1 MNRRPVW
8 WVSGLLVSMLCA
20 RGDWLAQGVSLSG
33 RVEVLERKGTA
44 RDLDEALVWLEGS
57 SAGTASA
64 RRTEISTEDKTF
76 TPRLVAIPVG
86 STVAFPNH
94 DPFDH
99 NVFSSSGPRL
109 FDLGLYG
116 RNETRTVT
124 FDKPGVARLYCNVH
138 ARMSAIVLVHASP
151 HATRADRGGRFGF
164 DNLPPGRYTLKV
176 WHERGGER
184 EQSVTL
190 PLTGELVVTL
200 DARSYKFAQ
209 HLDKNGKSYDA
220 RGRRY

>member
-1 MNRRPVW
+1 MRRRLGW
-8 WVSGLLVSMLCA
+8 WLIGGLVGLLWVPNVQ
-20 RGDWLAQGVSLSG
+20 GQGVSVAG

-44 RDLDEALVWLEGS
+44 KDVDEAVVWLEG
-57 SAGTASA
+57 AGLATTTP
-64 RRTEISTEDKTF
+64 RRVEVSTEDKTF
-76 TPRLVAIPVG
+76 SPRLTLVPVG
-86 STVAFPNH
+86 STIAFPNH

-138 ARMSAIVLVHASP
+138 ARMSAVVLVHATP
-151 HATRADRGGRFGF
+151 FVARADRGGRFVLE
-164 DNLPPGRYTLKV
+164 NVPPGRYTLHA

-184 EQSVTL
+184 EL
-190 PLTGELVVTL
+190 PLTLPSATELVVTL
-200 DARSYKFAQ
+200 DARTWKFAQ